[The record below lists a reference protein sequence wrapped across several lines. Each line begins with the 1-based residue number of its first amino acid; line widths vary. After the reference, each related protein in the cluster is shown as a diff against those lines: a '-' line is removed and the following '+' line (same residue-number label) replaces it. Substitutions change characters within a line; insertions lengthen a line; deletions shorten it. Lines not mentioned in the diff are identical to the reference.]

1 MRWKQT
7 CILVARSQA
16 FIPTGAYPV
25 LIRTLSFPGDSL
37 PAPVFP
43 GPVLVIPWATR
54 DGDPKDDGRGDTDEL
69 SAGDPAAENTGELE
83 RRADKR
89 LLSPE
94 ACRILL
100 PATSDDPLFP
110 RSVSGDETG
119 LGVADASVLPA
130 VALSPARN
138 APDDEVR
145 GHSSA
150 ATENDGK
157 IARELGLDSPEAVL
171 GGGMSV
177 SWQSSMTE
185 RRRD

>member
-1 MRWKQT
+1 MYFGE
-7 CILVARSQA
+7 CQA

-25 LIRTLSFPGDSL
+25 AIRTLSLPGDSL
-37 PAPVFP
+37 PAPGFP
-43 GPVLVIPWATR
+43 EPVLVTPRATR
-54 DGDPKDDGRGDTDEL
+54 DGDPKGDGRGDIDGSST
-69 SAGDPAAENTGELE
+69 GDPATENTGELE
-83 RRADKR
+83 MRAGKR

-110 RSVSGDETG
+110 YPRSVSGDETG
-119 LGVADASVLPA
+119 LDASVLPA
-130 VALSPARN
+130 VDPSPARN
-138 APDDEVR
+138 VPDVVR
-145 GHSSA
+145 GRSSA
-150 ATENDGK
+150 AAENGDK
-157 IARELGLDSPEAVL
+157 TARELGLDSPEAVL